1 MTGEPLGNLE
11 SGLTGSTRVAIVSGG
26 LACLAGAVIVTA
38 ALPMLWRYD
47 ARTRPPAPAASDP
60 APAPVNPSWLGSYY
74 LAGAA
79 AVRQRRTQ

>member
-47 ARTRPPAPAASDP
+47 ARTRGIRSR
-60 APAPVNPSWLGSYY
+60 
-74 LAGAA
+74 AGACQPFVA
-79 AVRQRRTQ
+79 G